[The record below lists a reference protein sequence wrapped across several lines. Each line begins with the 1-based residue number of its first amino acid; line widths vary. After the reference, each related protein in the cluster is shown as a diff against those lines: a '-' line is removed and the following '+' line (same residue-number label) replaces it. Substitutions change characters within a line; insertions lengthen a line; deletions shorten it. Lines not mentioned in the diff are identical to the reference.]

1 MIKTMAMFLFM
12 GLSLLPAQ
20 AQLDN
25 YKYIVVPKR
34 FETFKDVNQYQTSTL
49 VKFLL
54 TKYAFDPIYDDA
66 IPEELFLNKC
76 LGLNTQLEDN
86 SSYLQTVVAIVF
98 YDCRGQEI
106 FRTQE
111 GRSKNKEFKEAFSE
125 AIQEAMRTMAL
136 LSHNYQGSEEETVEE
151 PVVAQAPDPVE
162 TIPEPETVIAP
173 TEPAVVAVIMEEAAE
188 PSVKEETESEASE
201 ATKPEITYW
210 EQTASN
216 NGFILTHPV
225 KEVTWAILKTSTAE
239 VFMAISTT
247 RQGVAFKQQK
257 GWRLE
262 YYLGD
267 LLKVEEIQLE
277 D

>member
-1 MIKTMAMFLFM
+1 MFLFM

-188 PSVKEETESEASE
+188 PSVEEETESEASE